1 MTRQERQW
9 KGTTGGHT
17 FGQKALKIMFSVMN
31 VRVGYVLLLFAV
43 PVYMLKNRKE
53 YLAIYRYFRKR
64 HHYPV
69 VKSFYKTFLNHLLF
83 GQMMFDRFAVYGG
96 QKKFRIENPDN
107 DVFMQL
113 LDGREGFILAS
124 SHVGNPELCG
134 YLLKQDRKRINGLIF
149 GGEKAEVQKNR
160 KAAFENNN
168 VRLIPVG
175 EDLSHIVLINEALS
189 GGEIITMPCD
199 RIFGSNKSLE
209 CEFLGGKATFPIGAF
224 AFAVQFQIPV
234 LAIFALK
241 ITSSHYRMH
250 VSKIDVPQTGGKRE
264 KINAMTLSYVR
275 ILEKIVKRYP
285 EQWFNFYE
293 FWHE

>member
-1 MTRQERQW
+1 MTGKARQW

-31 VRVGYVLLLFAV
+31 VHVGYVILLFAV

-53 YLAIYRYFRKR
+53 YLAIYHYFRKR

-69 VKSFYKTFLNHLLF
+69 MKSFYKTFINHLLF

-96 QKKFRIENPDN
+96 QKKFKIENPDN
-107 DVFMQL
+107 DIFMRL
-113 LDGREGFILAS
+113 LESRKGFILAS

-160 KAAFENNN
+160 MAAFKNNN
-168 VRLIPVG
+168 VRLIPVS
-175 EDLSHIVLINEALS
+175 EDMSHIFLINGALTN
-189 GGEIITMPCD
+189 GEIITMPCD
-199 RIFGSNKSLE
+199 RIFGSDKSFE
-209 CEFLGGKATFPIGAF
+209 CKFLNGKANFPVGAF
-224 AFAVQFQIPV
+224 VLAVQFQTPV

-241 ITSSHYRMH
+241 VTASLYRMH
-250 VSKIDVPQTGGKRE
+250 VSQINIPDTGDKKE
-264 KINAMTLSYVR
+264 KINAMTMSYAS
-275 ILEKIVKRYP
+275 ILENIVKKYP